1 MGRNAV
7 KKKIWVIWLSA
18 CFLGMGCGDGSSDAD
33 DEKNEENVQPDNGSH
48 SGDVNTDEGTQ
59 SGNNQGDGSDN
70 PGGNNPG
77 GSSDNPGGNN
87 PGGSSDN
94 PGGQTTAVQGMK
106 CGDGECDPSMVCIKG
121 VCVARNNTVASKG
134 TPCKES
140 TFVESCDGNA
150 VVYCGQTVDEAGETV
165 WQVEVTEC
173 GDAKCALKARA
184 NFGFCVIDEPRCT
197 KETAGQMTYCSIIK
211 DMEGN
216 PVVGGTSYVYYYDCD
231 QATDGNY
238 YAFRDVN
245 NRSEECLAGC
255 LENACSSTDEK
266 CTLGSYD
273 DHCEGRVHYYCSS
286 EGTVERMNCDD
297 YGVDCITGEEM
308 CAW

>member
-1 MGRNAV
+1 M

-18 CFLGMGCGDGSSDAD
+18 CFLGFGCGDGGSDAEV
-33 DEKNEENVQPDNGSH
+33 EKNEENVQPDDGSH
-48 SGDVNTDEGTQ
+48 SGNENTGSEGTQ
-59 SGNNQGDGSDN
+59 GGNNQ
-70 PGGNNPG
+70 G
-77 GSSDNPGGNN
+77 GSSDNQ
-87 PGGSSDN
+87 GGSSDN
-94 PGGQTTAVQGMK
+94 QGGSSDNQGGSSDNQGGSSDNQGDQTAAVQGMK

-121 VCVARNNTVASKG
+121 VCVARNNTAASKG
-134 TPCKES
+134 APCKES
-140 TFVESCDGNA
+140 TFVESCDNNA

-165 WQVEVTEC
+165 WQIEVSDC

-245 NRSEECLAGC
+245 SRSEECPAGC

-266 CTLGSYD
+266 CTPGSYD